1 MAKTL
6 DEIPALSQEL
16 CRWVSSAIETVVFL
30 SVDEYGEEES
40 GAKGAGSEYVNG
52 SILIKTAPAIYS
64 LEISAPEVLLE
75 SVSTNITVPGTESEA
90 AGGIVIDV
98 LLELV
103 NTISGSLMRSL
114 EPLTGAFT
122 LEIPEFEIG
131 KPVCK
136 DAFIVKKYKV
146 DDIYKITVA
155 ITKI

>member
-6 DEIPALSQEL
+6 DEIPSLSQEL
-16 CRWVSSAIETVVFL
+16 SHWVSSAIETIVFL
-30 SVDEYGEEES
+30 SVEEYGEGEN
-40 GAKGAGSEYVNG
+40 GAEGVEYVNG

-64 LEISAPEVLLE
+64 LEISAPEALLE
-75 SVSTNITVPGTESEA
+75 SVSTNITVPGTESETE
-90 AGGIVIDV
+90 GGIVIDV

-114 EPLTGAFT
+114 EPSAGAFT

-131 KPVCK
+131 KPVSK
-136 DAFIVKKYKV
+136 NAFIVKKYKV
-146 DDIYKITVA
+146 DDVHKITVA